1 MFKDLGLVEQL
12 GSGMSRIL
20 KAYDRSVFKISD
32 HFIQVEFP
40 IANTNEGR
48 NEGRNEGTNNRED
61 KILQLL
67 RDSPSMTKDSIAR
80 ALGVSLTTIE
90 RDFGN
95 LKKKDLIE
103 REGSTKNGLW
113 TIKEHSAAHK

>member
-1 MFKDLGLVEQL
+1 MRVFKDLDLVEQL

-32 HFIQVEFP
+32 YFIQVEFP
-40 IANTNEGR
+40 IANINEGR
-48 NEGRNEGTNNRED
+48 NEGRNNRED